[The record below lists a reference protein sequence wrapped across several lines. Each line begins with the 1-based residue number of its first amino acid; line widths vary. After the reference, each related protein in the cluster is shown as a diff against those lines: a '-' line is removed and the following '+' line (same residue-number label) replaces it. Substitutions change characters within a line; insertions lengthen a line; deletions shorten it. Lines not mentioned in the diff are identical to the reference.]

1 MKKQKDEYRRCAS
14 VVLLRPTS
22 DGEHYQVLLVHKPR
36 KKDAWQIPQ
45 GGAEEGESVEETA
58 IRELLEETGVHAEV
72 VGRSKTSYQYDFP
85 KSYRRFRPDHICGQ
99 VIQFVFA
106 EATPSVQVTVD
117 ENEID
122 SYKWVLSDELPK
134 YLKRREYRKI
144 VEQLVEEGEKLL
156 RSNKS

>member
-85 KSYRRFRPDHICGQ
+85 KSYRRFRPDHIDRK
-99 VIQFVFA
+99 
-106 EATPSVQVTVD
+106 SVV
-117 ENEID
+117 
-122 SYKWVLSDELPK
+122 
-134 YLKRREYRKI
+134 
-144 VEQLVEEGEKLL
+144 
-156 RSNKS
+156 